1 MRIVSKRAGG
11 AEGSPN
17 LYESAGPTLAEQC
30 GRCGSLLVDTGDE
43 MRCPNCW
50 QAEPGKGHSRPEWLR
65 AYYLANKDVLNRK
78 RRARW
83 PRSMARLRRLERD
96 WLKLAPR
103 TVYLLAL

>member
-1 MRIVSKRAGG
+1 MLALDLTEICGTCGG
-11 AEGSPN
+11 E
-17 LYESAGPTLAEQC
+17 LT
-30 GRCGSLLVDTGDE
+30 DTGDE
-43 MRCPNCW
+43 MCCPQCW
-50 QAEPGKGHSRPEWLR
+50 EPDPGKGHSRPEWLR

-83 PRSMARLRRLERD
+83 LRSIARLRRLERD